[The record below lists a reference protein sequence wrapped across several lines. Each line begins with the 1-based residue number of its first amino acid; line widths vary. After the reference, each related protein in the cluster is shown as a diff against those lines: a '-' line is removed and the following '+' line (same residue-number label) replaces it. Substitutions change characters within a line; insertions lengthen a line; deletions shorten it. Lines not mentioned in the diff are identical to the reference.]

1 MLPLIVNNTQMLTF
15 DRVQLVAQ
23 PQAPVVAGGI
33 KKKKKKVKDVIASA
47 QKKAD
52 KGPKCAC

>member
-1 MLPLIVNNTQMLTF
+1 MLTF

-47 QKKAD
+47 QKQAD